1 MMRTRSSGRIR
12 AQPSISARLRPQP
25 MQSAEIG
32 STAHTLL
39 QGLSTSVMG
48 GRADVMSK
56 IKIAA
61 RKANSVANCT
71 FALPAAGAVA
81 GVATA
86 AIDRRALDRG
96 PMGVMGCRRWKIQLI
111 AALSHV
117 AGAEHGSRHEALR
130 RRSRAQSPAHAHLF
144 GREGDYVAH
153 GASRYRRH
161 GTEVPDLRRDQSTQA
176 SPGAGTGRW
185 HGDHGIDRNL
195 PLLRGAQ
202 ARSAA
207 VRAWGSGAGAHR
219 DV

>member
-1 MMRTRSSGRIR
+1 MMRTRSSAPIRI
-12 AQPSISARLRPQP
+12 QPSISARLRPQP
-25 MQSAEIG
+25 MQSAEID

-39 QGLSTSVMG
+39 QGFSTSVMG

-56 IKIAA
+56 IKIAT
-61 RKANSVANCT
+61 RKANSVAKCT
-71 FALPAAGAVA
+71 FAPPADGHDC

-144 GREGDYVAH
+144 
-153 GASRYRRH
+153 
-161 GTEVPDLRRDQSTQA
+161 
-176 SPGAGTGRW
+176 
-185 HGDHGIDRNL
+185 
-195 PLLRGAQ
+195 
-202 ARSAA
+202 
-207 VRAWGSGAGAHR
+207 
-219 DV
+219 

>member
-48 GRADVMSK
+48 GRADMMSK

-71 FALPAAGAVA
+71 FAPPAAGAVA

-96 PMGVMGCRRWKIQLI
+96 PEGVVGGRRWTRQCV
-111 AALSHV
+111 AGLSHR
-117 AGAEHGSRHEALR
+117 ARAEH
-130 RRSRAQSPAHAHLF
+130 
-144 GREGDYVAH
+144 
-153 GASRYRRH
+153 
-161 GTEVPDLRRDQSTQA
+161 
-176 SPGAGTGRW
+176 
-185 HGDHGIDRNL
+185 
-195 PLLRGAQ
+195 
-202 ARSAA
+202 
-207 VRAWGSGAGAHR
+207 
-219 DV
+219 